1 MPMYKLAISQDGNN
15 FVYPVPDINLISGAK
30 YRGDMQECAVVY
42 PDEFTDSGATAIMQ
56 EEYDAYG
63 VVTANSDKQQI
74 IGDDTDTATI
84 SISVPSDDTVKLLA
98 DGSAVAI
105 KPSASGQT
113 SFPVTADA
121 SLVGSVLEIIV
132 ESDLWR
138 PSQKLYLEVV

>member
-1 MPMYKLAISQDGNN
+1 MPMYKLAITQDGNN

-30 YRGDMQECAVVY
+30 YRQDMQECAVVY
-42 PDEFTDSGATAIMQ
+42 PDEIIDPGAIAITQ

-63 VVTANSDKQQI
+63 AVTANSDKPQI
-74 IGDDTDTATI
+74 TGDDTDTATI
-84 SISVPSDDTVKLLA
+84 SIAVPSDGTAILLVN
-98 DGSAVAI
+98 GSAAGINPTV
-105 KPSASGQT
+105 SGQT

-138 PSQKLYLEVV
+138 PSQKLYLEVM